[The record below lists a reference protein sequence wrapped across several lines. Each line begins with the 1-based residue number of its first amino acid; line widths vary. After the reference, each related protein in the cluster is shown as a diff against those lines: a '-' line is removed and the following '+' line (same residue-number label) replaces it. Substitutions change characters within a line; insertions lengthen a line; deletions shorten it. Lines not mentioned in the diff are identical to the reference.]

1 MDALGAIITVGISI
15 IAIAMLAMVTGSVL
29 GALPEFQSNTTW
41 APIMEGITE
50 TSGTAFSLISIAPLV
65 LGASVIIAIIIGAFA
80 VTR

>member
-1 MDALGAIITVGISI
+1 MDALGAIITVGVSI

-29 GALPEFQSNTTW
+29 GALPETNSTW
-41 APIMEGITE
+41 TPIMAEITE
-50 TSGTAFSLISIAPLV
+50 TSGTAFSLISITPLV

>member
-1 MDALGAIITVGISI
+1 MDVLGAIITVGIAI

-29 GALPEFQSNTTW
+29 GALPEVNTTW

>member
-1 MDALGAIITVGISI
+1 MDVLGAIITAGIAI

-29 GALPEFQSNTTW
+29 GALPDVDQTW

>member
-1 MDALGAIITVGISI
+1 MDVLGAIITVGIAI

-29 GALPEFQSNTTW
+29 GALPEVNTTW
-41 APIMEGITE
+41 APIMDEITE

-80 VTR
+80 VTE

>member
-1 MDALGAIITVGISI
+1 MDVLSAIITAGVAI

-29 GALPEFQSNTTW
+29 GALPEVNTTW
-41 APIMEGITE
+41 APIMDGITE

>member
-1 MDALGAIITVGISI
+1 MDLLSAIITAGIAI

-29 GALPEFQSNTTW
+29 GALPEVDTTW
-41 APIMEGITE
+41 SPIMEGITE

>member
-1 MDALGAIITVGISI
+1 MDVLGAIITVGIAI

-29 GALPEFQSNTTW
+29 GALPEVNTTW
-41 APIMEGITE
+41 APIMDEITE
-50 TSGTAFSLISIAPLV
+50 PSGTAFSLISIAPLV

>member
-1 MDALGAIITVGISI
+1 MDVLSAIITAGVAI

-29 GALPEFQSNTTW
+29 GALPEVDDAW
-41 APIMEGITE
+41 APIMDGITE
-50 TSGTAFSLISIAPLV
+50 TSGTAFSLISITPLV

>member
-1 MDALGAIITVGISI
+1 MDVLGAIITAGVSI

-29 GALPEFQSNTTW
+29 GALPETNSTW
-41 APIMEGITE
+41 APIMAEITE
-50 TSGTAFSLISIAPLV
+50 TSGTAFSLISITPLV

>member
-1 MDALGAIITVGISI
+1 MDVLGAIITVGIAI

-29 GALPEFQSNTTW
+29 GALPEVNTTW
-41 APIMEGITE
+41 APIMDEITE